1 MIKIENI
8 SLSFG
13 QQTVFDDIS
22 WNISPAQKVGLVG
35 RNGSG
40 KTTLLKVIADQQH
53 IDSGKVHSPKSF
65 KIAFMPQ
72 DVVLVSE
79 KTILDESLAAF
90 EKVCPILD
98 ELKNIEARMAA
109 GQKDNEMMER
119 YAHLHQEL
127 HELEYE
133 AKCAEAKK
141 ILSGLGFTESQFGMA
156 VSQLSVGWK
165 MRLVLAKLL
174 LQKADF
180 YLFDEPTNHL
190 DLVAKDWFS
199 QFLQDASF
207 GFILV
212 SHDKYFLD
220 TVCEYICDISAGKLN
235 MYTGNYSKYL
245 VQKEANMAILEKK
258 YEEQQKFL
266 KKKMAT
272 IDRFRY
278 KASKAKLAQ
287 SMLKSLGKVEKIELD
302 HKQRVVKFSLPP
314 VKPSGKIVLAAKNLG
329 FSFGDKKIF
338 DHASF
343 QIKRGHKVAIVAPN
357 GTGKTTLLN
366 IIMGN
371 YKPQNGE
378 FTFGHNVKPA
388 LFEQDQNRSLNL
400 HNTIL
405 EEVQEACPDE
415 AARLRVRNLL
425 GAFLFS
431 GDDVNKRISV
441 LSGGEKNRVAMVK
454 VLLQNANFLILDE
467 PTNHLDIESKNV
479 LLDVLSKFDGTILF
493 VSHDRSFLN
502 DLATDI
508 LDLAPNNTFSY
519 GGNYDDF
526 LYYKKNI
533 DDMGQTTFRES
544 LSAGRAKSKGSQDDR
559 GLSKNEEYLQKKQLK
574 KIESAIERLEK
585 KIADLMR
592 TFENLEYGTEKYNQ
606 ATTKLQDLQR
616 EFKEKQGAWE
626 NLMMELEGN

>member
-1 MIKIENI
+1 MIKLENI

-13 QQTVFDDIS
+13 DQVVFDDIS
-22 WNISPAQKVGLVG
+22 WNISPTQKVGLVG

-53 IDSGKVHSPKSF
+53 VDSGRVCIPKSF

-72 DVVLVSE
+72 DVVLISE
-79 KTILDESLAAF
+79 KTILDESLTAF
-90 EKVCPILD
+90 EKIEPILD
-98 ELKNIEARMAA
+98 ELKKIEVSIAE
-109 GQKDNEMMER
+109 GQKSNEIMEQ

-141 ILSGLGFTESQFGMA
+141 ILSGLGFKEAQFGMK

-190 DLVAKDWFS
+190 DLIAKDWFA

-207 GFILV
+207 GFVLV

-220 TVCEYICDISAGKLN
+220 TVCEYICDISLGKLT

-245 VQKEANMAILEKK
+245 VQKEANMAMLEKK

-278 KASKAKLAQ
+278 KASKAKMAQ
-287 SMLKSLGKVEKIELD
+287 SMLRSLEKVDKIELD
-302 HKQRVVKFSLPP
+302 HKQKVVQFSLPP
-314 VKPSGKIVLAAKNLG
+314 TKPSGKIVLTAKNLG
-329 FSFGDKKIF
+329 FSFGNKEIF

-343 QIKRGHKVAIVAPN
+343 QVKRGHKVAIVAPN

-366 IIMGN
+366 IIMGK

-405 EEVQEACPDE
+405 EEVEDACPNE

-479 LLDVLSKFDGTILF
+479 LLDVLKKFDGTILF

-508 LDLAPNNTFSY
+508 LDLTPHNTFNY
-519 GGNYDDF
+519 EGNYDDF
-526 LYYKKNI
+526 LYYKQNISDGAGKKQEKAQKQKKEHKGDKN
-533 DDMGQTTFRES
+533 Q
-544 LSAGRAKSKGSQDDR
+544 LYSQ
-559 GLSKNEEYLQKKQLK
+559 QKQLK
-574 KIESAIERLEK
+574 RTEAAIERVEK
-585 KIADLMR
+585 KIKDLMR
-592 TFENLEYGTEKYNQ
+592 TFENLQYGTEKYNQ
-606 ATTKLQDLQR
+606 ATEKLQKLQSDLR
-616 EFKEKQGAWE
+616 EKQGIWE
-626 NLMMELEGN
+626 NLMMELEDS

>member
-1 MIKIENI
+1 MIKLENI

-13 QQTVFDDIS
+13 GQTVFDNIS
-22 WNISPAQKVGLVG
+22 WNIAPAQKIGLVG

-53 IDSGKVHSPKSF
+53 IDSGTVHVPKSF

-72 DVVLVSE
+72 DVVLISE
-79 KTILDESLAAF
+79 KTVLDEVLAACGRMGS
-90 EKVCPILD
+90 VLD
-98 ELKNIEARMAA
+98 EFKEVEVSISQ
-109 GQKDNEMMER
+109 GQKDDAIMAQ
-119 YAHLHQEL
+119 YAYLHQEL

-133 AKCAEAKK
+133 SKSAEAKK
-141 ILSGLGFTESQFGMA
+141 ILSGLGFTQEQFGMI
-156 VSQLSVGWK
+156 VSKLSVGWK

-190 DLVAKDWFS
+190 DLIAKDWFS

-220 TVCEYICDISAGKLN
+220 NVCEYICDISVGKLTQ
-235 MYTGNYSKYL
+235 YTGNYSKYL

-258 YEEQQKFL
+258 YEEQQKLL

-272 IDRFRY
+272 IDKFRC
-278 KASKAKLAQ
+278 KASKAKMAQ
-287 SMLKSLGKVEKIELD
+287 SMLKSLEKVDRIELD
-302 HKQRVVKFSLPP
+302 RTQRVMGFSLPP
-314 VKPSGKIVLAAKNLG
+314 VKQSGKIVLTAKNL
-329 FSFGDKKIF
+329 SFGFPNKPIF

-343 QIKRGHKVAIVAPN
+343 QVKRGRKVAIVAPN

-366 IIMGN
+366 IIMGH
-371 YKPQNGE
+371 YTPQNGE
-378 FTFGHNVKPA
+378 FTFGYNVKSA

-400 HNTIL
+400 QNTIL
-405 EEVQEACPDE
+405 EEVEDACPSE
-415 AARLRVRNLL
+415 EARLRVRNLL

-502 DLATDI
+502 NLATDI
-508 LDLAPNNTFSY
+508 IELTPNGVFSY
-519 GGNYDDF
+519 EGNYDDF
-526 LYYKKNI
+526 LYYKESIHSEGTESREKRV
-533 DDMGQTTFRES
+533 GQGRE
-544 LSAGRAKSKGSQDDR
+544 KSKE
-559 GLSKNEEYLQKKQLK
+559 SKTQEYTQKKQLK
-574 KIESAIERLEK
+574 RVESAIERLEK
-585 KIADLMR
+585 KVKDLMV
-592 TFENLEYGTEKYNQ
+592 TFESLEYGTQKYDE
-606 ATTKLQDLQR
+606 ATAKLQKLQNELR
-616 EFKEKQGAWE
+616 EKQSSWE
-626 NLMMELEGN
+626 ALMIELE